1 MSIGTPGSARGF
13 EPVAT
18 ITCFARQLRG
28 LRARRPRS
36 SSRLAALPPANEPRP
51 WKNVDLVLLEQVQ
64 DAVVVLRDDL
74 VLAREHLRDVDREAL
89 DLDAVLGEGMA
100 GVLEVLGRL
109 QQRLRRDAA
118 DVGAGA
124 ARRGLA
130 VGARP
135 VVDAGGLE
143 AELRGA
149 DRGDVAAGAAADD
162 DDVE

>member
-1 MSIGTPGSARGF
+1 MPCSAKR
-13 EPVAT
+13 V
-18 ITCFARQLRG
+18 
-28 LRARRPRS
+28 
-36 SSRLAALPPANEPRP
+36 
-51 WKNVDLVLLEQVQ
+51 
-64 DAVVVLRDDL
+64 
-74 VLAREHLRDVDREAL
+74 
-89 DLDAVLGEGMA
+89 A

-118 DVGAGA
+118 DVGARA

-135 VVDAGGLE
+135 VVDAGDLE

-149 DRGDVAAGAAADD
+149 DRGDVAAGTGADD